1 MFYQDKC
8 FMTKCCLDKCHKP
21 LVFVSIG
28 FMPNFSWLDKVEDE
42 FLKRNLIFVPIQ
54 TGHRQISIKLSS
66 LFHFSLV
73 GSPPPI
79 DNKFLCILINVCI
92 FALFACPP
100 FPFGLSHSLLFIT
113 ICVLPL
119 FRSTLVPAKN
129 QIKLSF
135 TGKLV
140 GDCT

>member
-8 FMTKCCLDKCHKP
+8 FMTKCCLDKCHKA
-21 LVFVSIG
+21 LVFVSID

-73 GSPPPI
+73 GSPPP
-79 DNKFLCILINVCI
+79 LLTNVCVYSLMC
-92 FALFACPP
+92 AY
-100 FPFGLSHSLLFIT
+100 LLFSL
-113 ICVLPL
+113 VPL
-119 FRSTLVPAKN
+119 FPSVCPIPRYSLPFVCFPYSEAALCQL
-129 QIKLSF
+129 QIK
-135 TGKLV
+135 
-140 GDCT
+140 